1 MNRPVMNPIPNYN
14 PLEHLPVLCTTRRE
28 FLEKTGMGYGAMCLA
43 SILGTGVLTGSHAEA
58 AVSGAKSRSP
68 LVPKQPHFP
77 VKAKRVIHI
86 FASGGPSHVDTWDP
100 KPL

>member
-1 MNRPVMNPIPNYN
+1 MNPIPNYN

-58 AVSGAKSRSP
+58 KPGRMGVRPRTALAQRSP
-68 LVPKQPHFP
+68 K
-77 VKAKRVIHI
+77 I
-86 FASGGPSHVDTWDP
+86 ASSRNGVVVSSWS
-100 KPL
+100 